1 MYKSPTSLDKFN
13 SFVKRGGVD
22 LRMGCAVLPAKA
34 ATFVG
39 FVTFNPELMWNSTA
53 AAAVGALTMGAAYLI
68 SEKTK
73 DILNGFGSK
82 KWDKL
87 KTDLATEFLT
97 AEFKTPNRSV
107 LSFALKAHELKI
119 INDEELRLLGRD
131 KFVDSELPSFKKKMI
146 DIRGEGAAPI
156 VRNDEPK
163 TVYAGAKPQDTAPVE
178 RGDTKID
185 KSYVSLPGQHFRL

>member
-13 SFVKRGGVD
+13 SFVKRGGVN
-22 LRMGCAVLPAKA
+22 LRMGCAVLPSKA
-34 ATFVG
+34 AALVG
-39 FVTFNPELMWNSTA
+39 FVTVNPELMWNSA
-53 AAAVGALTMGAAYLI
+53 AAGAVGALTMGAAYLI

-107 LSFALKAHELKI
+107 LSFALKAHELMI
-119 INDEELRLLGRD
+119 INDEELKELSGSVPGIFNVSLFRETLIQSVGKNDISSAMSLRRD
-131 KFVDSELPSFKKKMI
+131 YNSMSAS
-146 DIRGEGAAPI
+146 AADGLTKADD
-156 VRNDEPK
+156 VHDEN
-163 TVYAGAKPQDTAPVE
+163 VKPQME
-178 RGDTKID
+178 M
-185 KSYVSLPGQHFRL
+185 